1 MMISLVNKIK
11 QHSNIVHEIDIYLLS
26 GISNLIFVVYLTYND
41 NQIMQF
47 LAWSLNFGNWLTN
60 ECRILLYLLEP
71 SLLNPLGDLESHNQ
85 DLNINY
91 KGKYLTS
98 IVSKY
103 KLA

>member
-47 LAWSLNFGNWLTN
+47 LA
-60 ECRILLYLLEP
+60 
-71 SLLNPLGDLESHNQ
+71 
-85 DLNINY
+85 
-91 KGKYLTS
+91 
-98 IVSKY
+98 
-103 KLA
+103 